1 MHKSF
6 SPQLRFKQPL
16 MLKVVRADI
25 ARTYEYVEGGKL
37 GKIMRCLR
45 SPGVQVVTML
55 RFGQWS
61 MQQPTIVRL
70 ICEPIYFGVNG
81 LLKMMWGIEI
91 PRNVQIGSGFYIGH
105 FGGITVSPHAVIG
118 NNCNISQQVT
128 IGLSGQGEKRGAPI
142 IGNNVYIGAGAK
154 VFGKIRVGNNVKI
167 GANAV
172 IHKSIPDN
180 AIAVCSPGFKILE
193 KAKLN

>member
-1 MHKSF
+1 MYKSF
-6 SPQLRFKQPL
+6 SPQLPL
-16 MLKVVRADI
+16 KAPSMLEIVRTDI
-25 ARTYEYVEGGKL
+25 ARTYDYLEGGKL
-37 GKIMRCLR
+37 TKIMRCIR

-61 MQQPTIVRL
+61 RQQPKLVRL
-70 ICEPIYFGVNG
+70 ISDPIYFVVNG

-105 FGGITVSPHAVIG
+105 FGGITISPYAVIG

-154 VFGKIRVGNNVKI
+154 IFGKIKVGNNTKI

-172 IHKSIPDN
+172 IHKSIPNN
-180 AIAVCSPGFKILE
+180 AIAVCSPGFKLLE
-193 KAKLN
+193 AAKRN